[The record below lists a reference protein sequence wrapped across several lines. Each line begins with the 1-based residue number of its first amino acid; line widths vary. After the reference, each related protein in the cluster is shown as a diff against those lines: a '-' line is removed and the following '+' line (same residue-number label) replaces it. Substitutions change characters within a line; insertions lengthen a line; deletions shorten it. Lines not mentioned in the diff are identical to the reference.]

1 MNNVYLLA
9 SVVYT
14 TAYGAKPARR
24 TKVVRDNTHNL
35 FYGGVSTALNCKC
48 TNVTNIINN
57 LNLL

>member
-1 MNNVYLLA
+1 M
-9 SVVYT
+9 
-14 TAYGAKPARR
+14 AYGAKPARR

-35 FYGGVSTALNCKC
+35 FYGGVSTALNRKC